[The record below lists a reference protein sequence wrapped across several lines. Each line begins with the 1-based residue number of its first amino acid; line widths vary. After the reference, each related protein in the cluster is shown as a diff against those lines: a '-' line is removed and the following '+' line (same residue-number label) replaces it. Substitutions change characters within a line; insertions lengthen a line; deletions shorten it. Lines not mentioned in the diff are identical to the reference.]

1 MHSQGN
7 RAHNVEYI
15 KKHTNELLQVCSDI
29 ENMHQLLY
37 VAVLMWIFIVFFIVF
52 QSAYLDL
59 LLKTLY
65 VQLYSSYYKIPDD
78 TKRIITRYETGT
90 Y

>member
-37 VAVLMWIFIVFFIVF
+37 VAVLMWIFIVF
-52 QSAYLDL
+52 QSTYLDH

>member
-29 ENMHQLLY
+29 ENMHKLLY
-37 VAVLMWIFIVFFIVF
+37 VAVLMGILIVF
-52 QSAYLDL
+52 QSTYLDL

-65 VQLYSSYYKIPDD
+65 VQLYSSHYKIPDD